1 MANKNNNKNHHNDS
15 NENIFSK
22 KRIDDFDKARLQEI
36 YGSILGNNMEE
47 VRKNSQRLRFKIY
60 FFGIFIIILT
70 LILTFF
76 MEKIS
81 FVTN

>member
-1 MANKNNNKNHHNDS
+1 MANKNKNDDL

-22 KRIDDFDKARLQEI
+22 KRVDDFDKAKLQEF

-47 VRKNSQRLRFKIY
+47 VKKNSQRLRFKIY
-60 FFGIFIIILT
+60 CFGIFVIALT

>member
-1 MANKNNNKNHHNDS
+1 MVNNNNNNNHNNDL
-15 NENIFSK
+15 NKNIFSK
-22 KRIDDFDKARLQEI
+22 KSIDDFDKVKLQEF
-36 YGSILGNNMEE
+36 YGSILGNDMEE
-47 VRKNSQRLRFKIY
+47 VKKNSQRLRFKIY
-60 FFGIFIIILT
+60 VFGFFVIFFS

>member
-1 MANKNNNKNHHNDS
+1 MANKNKNDDL

-22 KRIDDFDKARLQEI
+22 KRVDDFDKAKLQEF

-47 VRKNSQRLRFKIY
+47 VKKNSKRLRFKIY
-60 FFGIFIIILT
+60 CFGIFVIALT

>member
-1 MANKNNNKNHHNDS
+1 MANKINNKNQKSDLSKN
-15 NENIFSK
+15 NFSK
-22 KRIDDFDKARLQEI
+22 KRVDDFEKAKLQEF

-47 VRKNSQRLRFKIY
+47 VKKNSQRLRFKIY
-60 FFGIFIIILT
+60 FFGIFVIILT
-70 LILTFF
+70 LILIFF

>member
-1 MANKNNNKNHHNDS
+1 MVNKNKIKNQNNDLKK
-15 NENIFSK
+15 NIFSK
-22 KRIDDFDKARLQEI
+22 KNIDDFDKAKLQEF
-36 YGSILGNNMEE
+36 YGSILGKNMEE
-47 VRKNSQRLRFKIY
+47 VKKNSQRLRFKIY
-60 FFGIFIIILT
+60 LFGFFVIVLT

>member
-1 MANKNNNKNHHNDS
+1 MANNNKNDDL

-22 KRIDDFDKARLQEI
+22 KRVDDFDKAKLQEF